1 MMKNTFYF
9 TLKDLLVFKIFKCPD
24 FFGHVKER
32 VDKKPK
38 VTLEICNVSS

>member
-24 FFGHVKER
+24 LFGHVKER

-38 VTLEICNVSS
+38 VNLKIYNVTS